1 MVKVKLSADLH
12 ISGIVQGMWR
22 LDKWDMSDR
31 ELLKHVEEALDM
43 GVTTFDHA
51 DIYGDYTCEQLF
63 GKIFPLKPGLRKRM
77 QLITKCGIKLLSG
90 KYPQRKLKYYDTG
103 YDHILSSVEQSLQN
117 LQTDYIDLLLIH
129 RPDPLMDPAS
139 TARAFEKL
147 SRDGKVLHFGVSN
160 FTPMQYEMLKRY
172 YPGELV
178 TNQIEVSPYQ
188 LEHFVN
194 GNLEFLMKEGVRP
207 MGWSPLAGGS
217 IYSPKNEKGI
227 RVKEKLEQV
236 AQQLGVDGIDK
247 VIFAWILRHPA
258 GIIPV
263 AGTGKAGRLK
273 RAADALNIPLTREQ
287 WFEIYA
293 ASLGHDV
300 P

>member
-1 MVKVKLSADLH
+1 MVQVKLAEDLH
-12 ISGIVQGMWR
+12 VSGIIQGLWR
-22 LDKWDMSDR
+22 LDRWDMSDQ
-31 ELLKHVEEALDM
+31 ELLKYVEEALDM
-43 GVTTFDHA
+43 GITTFDHA
-51 DIYGDYTCEQLF
+51 DIYGDYTCEKLF
-63 GKIFPLKPGLRKRM
+63 GRIFSLKPDLRKRM
-77 QLITKCGIKLLSG
+77 QLITKCGIKLLSP
-90 KYPQRKLKYYDTG
+90 KYPQRKLKHYDTG
-103 YDHILSSVEQSLQN
+103 YDHIVSSVEQSLKN

-160 FTPMQYEMLKRY
+160 FTPMQYQMLKSY
-172 YPGELV
+172 YPGDLV

-188 LEHFVN
+188 LEHFEN
-194 GNLEFLMKEGVRP
+194 GNLDFMMKERIRP
-207 MGWSPLAGGS
+207 MGWSPLAGGDL
-217 IYSPKNEKGI
+217 YQPEDEKGA
-227 RVKEKLEQV
+227 RVKKKLEQV

-247 VIFAWILRHPA
+247 VIYAWILRHPA
-258 GIIPV
+258 GILPV
-263 AGTGKAGRLK
+263 AGTGKSGRLS
-273 RAADALNIPLTREQ
+273 RAVDALKIPLTREQ